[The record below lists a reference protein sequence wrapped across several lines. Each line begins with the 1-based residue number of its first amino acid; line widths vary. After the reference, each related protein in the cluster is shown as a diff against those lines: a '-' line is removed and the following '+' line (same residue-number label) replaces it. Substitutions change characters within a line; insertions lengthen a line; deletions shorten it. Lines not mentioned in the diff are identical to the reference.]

1 MNNNLEILE
10 SAYNIFDNYVSDR
23 ERTLTRLDREIA
35 KLKIECAEIER
46 RTALMNQFAK
56 QFFSERAK
64 VRNLAMKSLDIAI
77 AKGDSDIS
85 AIALT
90 IIGNE
95 YSKDFLGMMNK
106 ISGLR

>member
-1 MNNNLEILE
+1 MYPNTEIFNL
-10 SAYNIFDNYVSDR
+10 AHNVFDNYINDR
-23 ERTLTRLDREIA
+23 EKSLTRLEKDIA
-35 KLKIECAEIER
+35 KLKLECAEIER
-46 RTALMNQFAK
+46 RTELMNQFAK
-56 QFFSERAK
+56 QFFEERK
-64 VRNLAMKSLDIAI
+64 KIRTLAMKSLDIAI

-90 IIGNE
+90 MIGKE